1 MIDYEIK
8 YIADRKHTAA
18 DDLFKRSHIEE
29 NILIEQQEQDIND
42 FINAK
47 LNSLKICSIS
57 INSDEV
63 SEKKM
68 LRIEY
73 NDKFERIIAILTL
86 LQRSIELNRKKFR
99 TFKSETL
106 RYRVQDDHLYK
117 RNSKNVSFRRVIDSD
132 KKKLKILKQLYD
144 ESEHKNRKNTY
155 RNIANR

>member
-1 MIDYEIK
+1 MFDYETK
-8 YIADRKHTAA
+8 YVADWKHTAA

-29 NILIEQQEQDIND
+29 KILIEQQEQDIND

-73 NDKFERIIAILTL
+73 NDKFEWIIAILTI
-86 LQRSIELNRKKFR
+86 LQRSIELNR
-99 TFKSETL
+99 
-106 RYRVQDDHLYK
+106 
-117 RNSKNVSFRRVIDSD
+117 
-132 KKKLKILKQLYD
+132 
-144 ESEHKNRKNTY
+144 
-155 RNIANR
+155 